1 LTDSFLSSGQ
11 PIRTKLN
18 LPDRSESTLQSCTF
32 FFVYLKKTGMTVHR
46 KWDKLTINRP
56 PLGTSPVKHW
66 CWLVTG
72 EKCKRVEGL
81 ERIGLT
87 LLHIN
92 KQGQAA
98 ALKLDDLKKSHK
110 AKQKTSPCGLA

>member
-1 LTDSFLSSGQ
+1 
-11 PIRTKLN
+11 
-18 LPDRSESTLQSCTF
+18 
-32 FFVYLKKTGMTVHR
+32 
-46 KWDKLTINRP
+46 
-56 PLGTSPVKHW
+56 
-66 CWLVTG
+66 VTG
-72 EKCKRVEGL
+72 DKFKRVEGL

-98 ALKLDDLKKSHK
+98 ALELDDLKKSHK